1 MFAVNDEEGSAGF
14 LPSRQAN
21 EQAPR
26 GFTRW
31 HGQFQL
37 YFGFSRIPTCIG
49 LLESVLRAVVN
60 RSGSPAVF
68 VAEWRA
74 GLLTI
79 SWPLHSHEG
88 EFEV

>member
-1 MFAVNDEEGSAGF
+1 MFAVKDEEGSAGF

-31 HGQFQL
+31 HYL
-37 YFGFSRIPTCIG
+37 W
-49 LLESVLRAVVN
+49 RA
-60 RSGSPAVF
+60 RPPLFLSAVF

-79 SWPLHSHEG
+79 SWPPHSDRENSR
-88 EFEV
+88 FKMTLLI